1 MKIPTRFMVR
11 DAQPADR
18 PKLVAFVAALQDLE
32 RTLHAGRAEGRRIA
46 AAHLFHLEQAAR
58 ERHGRMLVAA
68 RGDER
73 LGFLV
78 GWVEE
83 EARGSHHVRPA
94 ERRYGVVT
102 DLYVEPGARARGIA
116 VALLEEAARHFAALG
131 LTRLRV
137 RTLAANQAAL
147 RFYRALGYAPYEL
160 TLERELPHARP
171 RPAARKPA
179 RRGPRARG
187 RGSR

>member
-1 MKIPTRFMVR
+1 MKITPRFMVR

-18 PKLVAFVAALQDLE
+18 PRLVTFVAALQDLE
-32 RTLHAGRAEGRRIA
+32 RTLHAGREGRRIA
-46 AAHLFHLEQAAR
+46 AAHLVHLERAAR
-58 ERHGRMLVAA
+58 ERRGRVLVAA

-83 EARGSHHVRPA
+83 EEHGSHHVRPG

-116 VALLEEAARHFAALG
+116 VALLEDAARHFAALG
-131 LTRLRV
+131 LARLRV

-171 RPAARKPA
+171 RRAARRSA
-179 RRGPRARG
+179 RRAPRARG
-187 RGSR
+187 RG

>member
-1 MKIPTRFMVR
+1 MKTTPRFMVR
-11 DAQPADR
+11 DAQIADR
-18 PKLVAFVAALQDLE
+18 PRLVTFVAALQDLE

-46 AAHLFHLEQAAR
+46 AAHLVHLERAAR
-58 ERHGRMLVAA
+58 ERRGRVLVAA

-83 EARGSHHVRPA
+83 EEHGSHHVRPG

-131 LTRLRV
+131 LVRLRV

-171 RPAARKPA
+171 RRAARRSA
-179 RRGPRARG
+179 RRAPRARG
-187 RGSR
+187 RG

>member
-1 MKIPTRFMVR
+1 MKRSPRFMVR

-18 PKLVAFVAALQDLE
+18 TRLVTFVAALQDLE

-46 AAHLFHLEQAAR
+46 AAHLVHLQRAAR
-58 ERHGRMLVAA
+58 ERGGRVLVAA

-83 EARGSHHVRPA
+83 EEPGSHHVRPG

-102 DLYVEPGARARGIA
+102 ELYVAPGARARGIA
-116 VALLEEAARHFAALG
+116 VALLEEAARHFGALG
-131 LTRLRV
+131 LARLRV

-160 TLERELPHARP
+160 TLERELPHAAR
-171 RPAARKPA
+171 RRAARRSA
-179 RRGPRARG
+179 RRAPRARG
-187 RGSR
+187 RG

>member
-1 MKIPTRFMVR
+1 MAIEIP
-11 DAQPADR
+11 
-18 PKLVAFVAALQDLE
+18 KSIGEL
-32 RTLHAGRAEGRRIA
+32 
-46 AAHLFHLEQAAR
+46 
-58 ERHGRMLVAA
+58 
-68 RGDER
+68 
-73 LGFLV
+73 
-78 GWVEE
+78 
-83 EARGSHHVRPA
+83 HVRPT

-116 VALLEEAARHFAALG
+116 VALIEEAARHFATMG
-131 LTRLRV
+131 MTRLRV

-171 RPAARKPA
+171 RRAARKSA

-187 RGSR
+187 RG

>member
-1 MKIPTRFMVR
+1 MRNTPRFMVR

-18 PKLVAFVAALQDLE
+18 PRLVAFVAALQDLE

-46 AAHLFHLEQAAR
+46 AAHLAHLEHAAHL
-58 ERHGRMLVAA
+58 RHGRILVAA
-68 RGDER
+68 RGSER

-78 GWVEE
+78 GCVEE
-83 EARGSHHVRPA
+83 EEHGSHHVRPG

-102 DLYVEPGARARGIA
+102 DLYVEPGARSRGIA

-131 LTRLRV
+131 LARLRV

-160 TLERELPHARP
+160 SLERELPNAEP
-171 RPAARKPA
+171 RRAAPKSA
-179 RRGPRARG
+179 RRAPRARS
-187 RGSR
+187 RG

>member
-1 MKIPTRFMVR
+1 MKSPPRFMVR

-46 AAHLFHLEQAAR
+46 VSHLVHLEHAAR
-58 ERHGRMLVAA
+58 ERRGRVLVAA

-160 TLERELPHARP
+160 TLERELPNAG
-171 RPAARKPA
+171 
-179 RRGPRARG
+179 RRRATRISGRRAPRARH
-187 RGSR
+187 RG

>member
-1 MKIPTRFMVR
+1 MKGPPRFMVR
-11 DAQPADR
+11 DALPADR

-32 RTLHAGRAEGRRIA
+32 STLHAGRAEGRRIA
-46 AAHLFHLEQAAR
+46 ASHLLHLEQAAR
-58 ERHGRMLVAA
+58 ERRGRVLVAA

-83 EARGSHHVRPA
+83 EARGSHHVRPN

-102 DLYVEPGARARGIA
+102 DLYVAPGARARGIA

-160 TLERELPHARP
+160 TLERELPNAGP
-171 RPAARKPA
+171 RRAT
-179 RRGPRARG
+179 RRSGRRAPRARN
-187 RGSR
+187 RG